1 MIGIGRWARA
11 LAALVPTA
19 LTVGPPLARG
29 PADVDGA
36 RIRAADSEPQ
46 NWMAVG
52 RSYAETHYSPLTG
65 IDASNVGRLGLAW
78 YGDLNTYRGAEASP
92 IEVDGVLYNIA
103 PWNITTAYDAK
114 TGKQLWTYDPQV
126 PPAFGRKA

>member
-1 MIGIGRWARA
+1 MIGIGRWAGA
-11 LAALVPTA
+11 LAVLVLTA
-19 LTVGPPLARG
+19 LTVGPALAHG

-65 IDASNVGRLGLAW
+65 IGASNVGRLGLAW
-78 YGDLNTYRGAEASP
+78 YADLNTYRGAEASP
-92 IEVDGVLYNIA
+92 IEVDGGLYNIA
-103 PWNITTAYDAK
+103 PRNITTAYHAAP
-114 TGKQLWTYDPQV
+114 GRGLWPT
-126 PPAFGRKA
+126 